1 MTRNARP
8 YLTMQDMRAVTPG
21 LIGYMQKQALDRINQ
36 TIDEFYDQTHSLAL
50 RSLFHRLYDTEHLQR
65 SEIAQLFALIE
76 PAVQFDIEQRLLKNR
91 VATVLSDISYLLDGK
106 IQLDY
111 LVPTFDKYKDA
122 LMRYMLSYVK
132 SNGITHDFRS
142 MIYVLTKLNIS
153 WPELEIMHKSS
164 QSLNEGTY
172 QPNPDTMISMIKT
185 YAGRPGIGPLMS
197 SLFTYKNIGGDMAA
211 IEADAKNTILPVLQ
225 KPVRSKN
232 FQALYGYLSQS
243 AVLFDWPELHNI
255 KLSMI
260 PVMLRELE
268 IYTEKPGYADSA
280 TYAAHM
286 ITMMRGKPN
295 VLDEAKPQLASVI
308 NQKKP
313 TIMKDLLT
321 LFKYGNVGPVT
332 SAIYDYRSVGIEWP
346 EFAAIEK
353 SAAVGRKPAP
363 LAEAA
368 SLDAPLKHAN
378 DNISRLVNSDIMEGI
393 NQMSAEEII
402 AEYHYYPLIMIS
414 KLGDHGYT
422 VANPAVATAIDS
434 VKHRLIETMLML
446 VKDGYHKNIPASI
459 GPIKRLGVNWP
470 ELDII
475 EKSAKLITNT
485 KVVET
490 MRLDLKDQQTAIKK
504 TKPLAEAA
512 SPDRLLNYAE
522 KNIKQ
527 LVKGNVESFYHLIL
541 GLEKLAKGKTDAE
554 TNALT
559 LPVLFKHKAAI
570 IDHVDSL
577 VNGKTPEQNIN
588 GLFAI
593 QLLKRLGVTWP
604 ELRQFIDTR
613 AVDIVKHGLTNY
625 SLTTGLDIMK
635 TVDALGIPK
644 SSIEAGIKAVGKR
657 ILDDINSMLDE
668 NAVQVGIENRFRLF
682 KRFGINYK
690 MKSGP
695 LKTKMLNRLN
705 TVLSQ
710 QGLTP
715 GSVGLIELITNYSA
729 DIAATMQEI
738 AALMQKH
745 KTPVVKRLLQ
755 DFKNDNTYN
764 LDDYLKTLKQL
775 KLDWPELDIIIKSTR
790 SGLNESLDAITA
802 NNAMTVLFRI
812 LRVNWQAPKVWERK
826 AYEQFIEDHKQQI
839 LDHFRHQAE
848 TVWPKDN
855 DLSISTDIFMAM
867 GLQFNGKDW
876 PELKEIFEQNREPI
890 IRQLLKTVKFHQGV
904 NLYAKDILM
913 TLLAMGFKWPE
924 LEVLKRSMNS
934 TQRGSID
941 HG

>member
-1 MTRNARP
+1 MTRKDRP
-8 YLTMQDMRAVTPG
+8 YLTMQDMRVVTPG

-65 SEIAQLFALIE
+65 SEIVQLFALIE

-106 IQLDY
+106 IQLEY
-111 LVPTFDKYKDA
+111 LVPTLDKYKDA
-122 LMRYMLSYVK
+122 VMRYMLSYVK

-153 WPELEIMHKSS
+153 WPELAIMNKSS
-164 QSLNEGTY
+164 KSLNEGTY

-185 YAGRPGIGPLMS
+185 YAGRPGIRPLMS

-211 IEADAKNTILPVLQ
+211 IEADAKNTILPVLK
-225 KPVRSKN
+225 KPVTVKN
-232 FQALYGYLSQS
+232 IDVLREYLFQS
-243 AVLFDWPELHNI
+243 AILFDWPELRDI
-255 KLSMI
+255 KLAMI
-260 PVMLRELE
+260 PIMIQQLE
-268 IYTEKPGYADSA
+268 KYEQRSGYADTATHAAYMISA
-280 TYAAHM
+280 
-286 ITMMRGKPN
+286 IRDKPD
-295 VLDEAKPQLASVI
+295 VLDEAKPQLASTI

-321 LFKYGNVGPVT
+321 LFKHGNVGPVT

-353 SAAVGRKPAP
+353 SAAVGRKPA
-363 LAEAA
+363 
-368 SLDAPLKHAN
+368 
-378 DNISRLVNSDIMEGI
+378 
-393 NQMSAEEII
+393 
-402 AEYHYYPLIMIS
+402 
-414 KLGDHGYT
+414 
-422 VANPAVATAIDS
+422 
-434 VKHRLIETMLML
+434 
-446 VKDGYHKNIPASI
+446 
-459 GPIKRLGVNWP
+459 
-470 ELDII
+470 
-475 EKSAKLITNT
+475 
-485 KVVET
+485 
-490 MRLDLKDQQTAIKK
+490 
-504 TKPLAEAA
+504 PLAEAA

-577 VNGKTPEQNIN
+577 VNGKSPEQNIN

-695 LKTKMLNRLN
+695 LKTKLLKSLD

-715 GSVGLIELITNYSA
+715 SSVGLVNLITNYSA

-764 LDDYLKTLKQL
+764 LNDYLKTLKQL
-775 KLDWPELDIIIKSTR
+775 KLDWLELDIIIKSTR

-904 NLYAKDILM
+904 NSYAKDILM

-934 TQRGSID
+934 TQLRSIGRD
-941 HG
+941 